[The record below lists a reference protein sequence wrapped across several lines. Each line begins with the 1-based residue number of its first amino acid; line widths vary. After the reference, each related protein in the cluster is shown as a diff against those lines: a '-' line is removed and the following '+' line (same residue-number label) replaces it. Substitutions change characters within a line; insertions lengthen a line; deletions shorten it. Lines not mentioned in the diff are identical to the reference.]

1 MPYFNESDDKY
12 ERIGKVIRDAFSAF
26 IVLTLIAPLRP
37 ACWFAEMARL
47 ASVGGL
53 FRHFKLQARCLLMAC
68 AVKRRRLPVGASPH
82 PATAPAGS
90 NRSSHGGNEVVEAFD

>member
-68 AVKRRRLPVGASPH
+68 AVIKA
-82 PATAPAGS
+82 APSSGCKPPPG
-90 NRSSHGGNEVVEAFD
+90 NRSSRKQSEQSRR